1 MNLAL
6 YCSVAE
12 ACRIAG
18 VSKSYM
24 HALIASGRVKAT
36 KMGHVYAVLRS
47 SVQAFERQPGMGRPP
62 KRSPAR
68 RPARPAKPGTVSPRK
83 RPLK

>member
-12 ACRIAG
+12 ACALAG

-24 HALIASGRVKAT
+24 HAMIVAGRIKAE
-36 KMGHVYAVLRS
+36 KVGRSYAVLRS
-47 SVQAFERQPGMGRPP
+47 SVAEFQRQPGMGRPP
-62 KRSPAR
+62 KPQPAAKAAR
-68 RPARPAKPGTVSPRK
+68 RPRKPRGK
-83 RPLK
+83 